1 MRAGPSGDAVYL
13 SAKTGAGVALQ
24 EYLKSCV
31 DYHEAPAGAF
41 SARRRHIDALRRVQ
55 ACVQEARKAFL
66 AARGPELVAEHLR
79 LAQQALSEITGD
91 FTSEDVLGEI
101 FSTFCV
107 GK

>member
-1 MRAGPSGDAVYL
+1 M
-13 SAKTGAGVALQ
+13 ALLEQ
-24 EYLKSCV
+24 YLKSCV
-31 DYHEAPAGAF
+31 DYHEAPAAGAF
-41 SARRRHIDALRRVQ
+41 SARRRHVDALRRVQ
-55 ACVQEARKAFL
+55 ACVQEAQKAFL

-91 FTSEDVLGEI
+91 FTSEDLLGEI